1 MTKLCVRVAGVH
13 VRTSSDEEI
22 FFGDLNLRR
31 RFGRRGGEL
40 LQGSGRRRLGRGE
53 EFLWSGGFL
62 FRGGFG
68 GDLRGGW
75 AEASERF
82 GDGFPESLT
91 GLAGANGL
99 VLLLNAGNGIEKEL
113 REVADGEG
121 VAAVNALASELL
133 DGVGEEG
140 VDAVGG
146 VEVAGR
152 VEKFGGDGFGIGL
165 RGEVLL
171 KVMGAKGVMRG
182 SDGQA
187 AAATGGV
194 EVSALVGA
202 SRFGRHK
209 CFLSKKK

>member
-1 MTKLCVRVAGVH
+1 MRVARVH
-13 VRTSSDEEI
+13 VSISGDEEI
-22 FFGDLNLRR
+22 LFGDLDLRR
-31 RFGRRGGEL
+31 RFGERGGEILQGNGRPRFGRGGEL
-40 LQGSGRRRLGRGE
+40 
-53 EFLWSGGFL
+53 LWSGGFL
-62 FRGGFG
+62 FRGG
-68 GDLRGGW
+68 LRGGLRGGR

-82 GDGFPESLT
+82 GDGFPESLP

-99 VLLLNAGNGIEKEL
+99 VLLLNAGNGIEEEL

-146 VEVAGR
+146 VEVAGG
-152 VEKFGGDGFGIGL
+152 VEQLGGDGFGIGL

-171 KVMGAKGVMRG
+171 KVMGTKGVMRG
-182 SDGQA
+182 SYGQA
-187 AAATGGV
+187 AAATGSV

-209 CFLSKKK
+209 GFLSKKK